1 MQKLSQATT
10 WPTNSSGAAI
20 GPGRGPYANVPP
32 NSGGTWYGASKA
44 ALERFTQGLAQEV
57 AHRGG
62 IAVACVSPSRVVP
75 TPGTVYHK
83 LVDGLDDPRGEPPS
97 MMARAA
103 LLRASEPAGAVN
115 GRVTYSQ
122 QILKEFGWI
131 DKGVGRGIDT
141 VGTGYS
147 QI

>member
-1 MQKLSQATT
+1 M
-10 WPTNSSGAAI
+10 
-20 GPGRGPYANVPP
+20 
-32 NSGGTWYGASKA
+32 YGASKA

-57 AHRGG
+57 ARHGG
-62 IAVACVSPSRVVP
+62 IAVSCVSPSRVVP

-103 LLRASEPAGAVN
+103 LLLASEPADKVN

-131 DKGVGRGIDT
+131 ENGVGRGIDSRRQRLFADLKERADHSFCHPERSE
-141 VGTGYS
+141 GSHAGGNRR
-147 QI
+147 

>member
-1 MQKLSQATT
+1 MS
-10 WPTNSSGAAI
+10 
-20 GPGRGPYANVPP
+20 
-32 NSGGTWYGASKA
+32 
-44 ALERFTQGLAQEV
+44 
-57 AHRGG
+57 
-62 IAVACVSPSRVVP
+62 CVSPSRTVP

-83 LVDGLDDPRGEPPS
+83 LMVSLDDPRGEPPT
-97 MMARAA
+97 MMARAV
-103 LLRASEPAGAVN
+103 LLLASKPAEKVN

-131 DKGVGRGIDT
+131 DTGAGRGIDT